1 MKFLTIIFILVCTSP
16 FAQSNI
22 PDPIIAIGAQDR
34 KTNLKSG
41 VRADV
46 ENYKEEGIICKIV
59 KFSLTVIINNGDT
72 LYYENSGDSFAKLYK
87 ELTPILKGNE
97 KLIFHDFMVQVGNE
111 PNPRKLNTEFIFTY
125 TKENIEFRW

>member
-1 MKFLTIIFILVCTSP
+1 MRFLAIVFILACTNS
-16 FAQSNI
+16 FAQKSM
-22 PDPIIAIGAQDR
+22 PDPVITIGAQDG

-41 VRADV
+41 VRVDV

-59 KFSLTVIINNGDT
+59 KYSLTIIMNNGDS
-72 LYYENSGDSFAKLYK
+72 LNYENKGDSFAKLYK

-111 PNPRKLNTEFIFTY
+111 IKPRKLNTQFIFTY
-125 TKENIEFRW
+125 TKVDMQSQW

>member
-1 MKFLTIIFILVCTSP
+1 MKFFTIIFIFFCINS

-22 PDPIIAIGAQDR
+22 PNPVITIGAQDR

-59 KFSLTVIINNGDT
+59 KFSLTVITNNGDS
-72 LYYENSGDSFAKLYK
+72 LYYENSGDSFDKLYK

-97 KLIFHDFMVQVGNE
+97 ELIFHDFMVQVGNE
-111 PNPRKLNTEFIFTY
+111 IKPRKLDTEFIFTY
-125 TKENIEFRW
+125 SKDDMELRW

>member
-1 MKFLTIIFILVCTSP
+1 MKFLTIIFILVCTNS

-22 PDPIIAIGAQDR
+22 PDQIITIGAQDG

-72 LYYENSGDSFAKLYK
+72 LYYENSGDSFTKLYK

-111 PNPRKLNTEFIFTY
+111 TKPRKLNTEFIFTY
-125 TKENIEFRW
+125 TKENMEFRW

>member
-1 MKFLTIIFILVCTSP
+1 MKFLTIIFILVCTNS

-22 PDPIIAIGAQDR
+22 PDQIITIGAQDG

-87 ELTPILKGNE
+87 GLTPILKGNE

-111 PNPRKLNTEFIFTY
+111 SNQ
-125 TKENIEFRW
+125 EN

>member
-1 MKFLTIIFILVCTSP
+1 MKFLTIIFILVCTNS

-22 PDPIIAIGAQDR
+22 PDQIITIGAQDG

-59 KFSLTVIINNGDT
+59 KFSLIVIINNGDT

-111 PNPRKLNTEFIFTY
+111 IKPRKLDTEFIFTY
-125 TKENIEFRW
+125 TKVDMQSQW

>member
-1 MKFLTIIFILVCTSP
+1 MKFLTIIFILVCTNS

-22 PDPIIAIGAQDR
+22 PDQIITIGAQDG

-111 PNPRKLNTEFIFTY
+111 IKPRKLNTEFIFTY
-125 TKENIEFRW
+125 TKVDMQSQW